1 MNKKQTIRLNE
12 SQLRR
17 IVSESV
23 KKMLKEDADID
34 FNVEI
39 IQKIFSIFQRWINSF
54 SGDNVKLKIF
64 IHESRSYLKDLQTE
78 CQKISDENLKN
89 EVYAELYKLF
99 EHVSLDREDIKGTL
113 PIIGSIRRN
122 LYKIYK
128 HYLKVHG
135 IEL

>member
-1 MNKKQTIRLNE
+1 
-12 SQLRR
+12 
-17 IVSESV
+17 
-23 KKMLKEDADID
+23 MLKEDADID

-39 IQKIFSIFQRWINSF
+39 IQKMFSIFQRWINSF

-64 IHESRSYLKDLQTE
+64 IHESGSYLKDLQTE

-99 EHVSLDREDIKGTL
+99 EHLSLDREDIKGTL